1 MLVYTPRLC
10 SDVVFQP
17 PQESEPHAIM
27 CEEIVAESVLKS
39 IDDAI
44 SVAESSDSTAT
55 IGEMAGEDANTNEKI
70 ESEDYTDAHHDTSI
84 PADLSIPFPPNPNS
98 DPAAGHGDESSGN
111 PDKPP
116 VIVVGG
122 TTVGAKKLVG
132 GSEGRTIS
140 KSVIVGGGQ
149 ETYVDT
155 IASSD
160 GRMLSEAEMKKLRV
174 VNVRDVEKIKRDLAK
189 VAGGKGWKLDVV
201 DTPRGREFRGVVETD
216 GKGGE
221 GDEDGEDANEEQ
233 GGSDGT
239 GSGKGKKRDGRKG
252 DPEAEEDREPKQ
264 EGTEERYKED
274 L

>member
-1 MLVYTPRLC
+1 MLIYTPRLC

-27 CEEIVAESVLKS
+27 CEEILAESVLKS
-39 IDDAI
+39 IDDGI

-55 IGEMAGEDANTNEKI
+55 IGETAGEDANMDEKM
-70 ESEDYTDAHHDTSI
+70 EDEDFIDAQYDTSI
-84 PADLSIPFPPNPNS
+84 PADLSIPFPPDLNS
-98 DPAAGHGDESSGN
+98 DFATGHDDKSSENPA
-111 PDKPP
+111 KPH

-122 TTVGAKKLVG
+122 TAVGAKKLVG

-233 GGSDGT
+233 GGSDGN
-239 GSGKGKKRDGRKG
+239 SNGKNRVGRKG
-252 DPEAEEDREPKQ
+252 DRQREEHEEPMQ
-264 EGTEERYKED
+264 EGTEERYKDE

>member
-1 MLVYTPRLC
+1 MLIYTPRLC

-39 IDDAI
+39 IDDVI
-44 SVAESSDSTAT
+44 SAAESSDSTVVV
-55 IGEMAGEDANTNEKI
+55 GELAGGDAITKGQAENENFA
-70 ESEDYTDAHHDTSI
+70 ESDLHDTAI
-84 PADLSIPFPPNPNS
+84 PADLSIPFLH
-98 DPAAGHGDESSGN
+98 DPLSGSAAGHDDESSEN
-111 PDKPP
+111 RAKPP
-116 VIVVGG
+116 VIVIGG

-160 GRMLSEAEMKKLRV
+160 GRMLSEAEMKKLRI

-216 GKGGE
+216 GKGSE
-221 GDEDGEDANEEQ
+221 EEEEEEEEEDANKEQ
-233 GGSDGT
+233 GGSN
-239 GSGKGKKRDGRKG
+239 GSGKNRGGRKRDRK
-252 DPEAEEDREPKQ
+252 PEDAGESKQ
-264 EGTEERYKED
+264 EGTEEVYKEE